1 MDIEFS
7 YSELIGECKTNDDCD
22 TAHEFCQVSDHSC
35 RSLSGQLYFPFL
47 FRVSRESYYMICMYN
62 IYLKILIILDLN
74 WCCKQLHKYQVTL
87 KSWGS
92 LPKANRTMWN
102 SYACGTLV
110 GGKEKYGETCAG
122 FHYFL
127 PLNKLIIN
135 LIFCHRFAIVH
146 YCFLSQ
152 IFSKEKHVV
161 PVTTH
166 PTILIVENVHPV

>member
-1 MDIEFS
+1 
-7 YSELIGECKTNDDCD
+7 
-22 TAHEFCQVSDHSC
+22 
-35 RSLSGQLYFPFL
+35 
-47 FRVSRESYYMICMYN
+47 MYN

-127 PLNKLIIN
+127 PLNKLIKN
-135 LIFCHRFAIVH
+135 LIDN
-146 YCFLSQ
+146 FLPSLCNSTLLLFISDILEGETCGTCDDPSNNFNCGKCTPGLDCEPDQEEELRPYLLHLGVEARNLPSRCRKTTSKFQ
-152 IFSKEKHVV
+152 IEYRINQVS
-161 PVTTH
+161 
-166 PTILIVENVHPV
+166 